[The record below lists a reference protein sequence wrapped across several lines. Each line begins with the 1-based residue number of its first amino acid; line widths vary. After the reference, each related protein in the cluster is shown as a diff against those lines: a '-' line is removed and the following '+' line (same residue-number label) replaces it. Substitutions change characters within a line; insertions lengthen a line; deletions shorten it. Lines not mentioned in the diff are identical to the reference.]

1 MKKIIFAAFAT
12 LVLFVSCDEKKVTS
26 LVLTERQKTMTMG
39 DIDTLEVTVYPLSA
53 VRDAK
58 ITWESNN
65 KSVVSVSG
73 NGVIQ
78 AHTPG
83 EAIVGAVC
91 GEVFVECKITVLAV
105 KADFSFHD
113 AILYFRGDYHQ
124 KGTNNLVLRL
134 LDEGLTHSGNGVMDG
149 EGFFLN
155 VDLNQSL
162 QDTFLVAGTFEND
175 TTGKALTFFPGSKI
189 EKYAPGTYLGQQIN
203 QSIGGYYIQKGA
215 LKVEKTDATYSISV
229 DFVGKNG
236 EIISGKYS
244 GAIPT
249 FDISEGKIEEQ
260 QMQFSSA
267 KVRAQNAVGNLTQ
280 IRLML
285 KSDSDSLQLLFNTPN
300 SAANSIPVG
309 NYTVSATDGE
319 FQLTQGSTSGEER
332 IGCWLLGAKNAPIES
347 GDVAVT
353 IDNNRYTLDYQLRY
367 ENTRITGSYS
377 GSIDFGQ

>member
-1 MKKIIFAAFAT
+1 MKKIIFAAFAI
-12 LVLFVSCDEKKVTS
+12 LVLFVSCDENKVTS

-39 DIDTLEVTVYPLSA
+39 DIDTLEVTIYPLSA
-53 VRDAK
+53 VRDAQ

-65 KSVVSVSG
+65 ESVVSVSS

-91 GEVFVECKITVLAV
+91 GEVFAECKITVLAV

-113 AILYFRGDYHQ
+113 AILYFRGDHHK

-134 LDEGLTHSGNGVMDG
+134 LDEGLTHNGSGAMLG

-162 QDTFLVAGTFEND
+162 QDTFLVAGTYEND
-175 TTGKALTFFPGSKI
+175 TTGKALTYFPGSNT
-189 EKYAPGTYLGQQIN
+189 EKYAPGTYLGQQIG
-203 QSIGGYYIQKGA
+203 QSIGAIFIQKGS
-215 LKVEKTDATYSISV
+215 LKVEKTNATYNLSV
-229 DFVGKNG
+229 DFVGKSG
-236 EIISGKYS
+236 EIISGRYS

-260 QMQFSSA
+260 QMQFSTA
-267 KVRAQNAVGNLTQ
+267 KVRAKNAVGNLTQ

-285 KSDSDSLQLLFNTPN
+285 KSDSDSLQLLFNAPN
-300 SAANSIPVG
+300 GIANSIPVG
-309 NYTVSATDGE
+309 DYTVAATDGE
-319 FQLTQGSTSGEER
+319 FQLKQGSTSGEER
-332 IGCWLLGAKNAPIES
+332 VGCWLLGAENAPIKS
-347 GDVAVT
+347 GDVAVEV
-353 IDNNRYTLDYQLRY
+353 DGNRYTLDYQLRY
-367 ENTRITGSYS
+367 ENTRITGCYS